1 MWKWNELK
9 RLLLRKSETSNFGAV
24 MWPVLY
30 PDMGKPEY
38 NPKNPHITIV
48 MFRDITDPGLG
59 FTKEDLIDA
68 VRETMWDTFIYV
80 EVEKL
85 EWFGVDSDI
94 PVLSVRHSYLPEYHR
109 QIRAALSK
117 KGIEWD
123 KTFPVYKPHIS
134 ITDEAALDKVY
145 PRKLMAGPVE
155 VWWGDEHFEIE
166 PPL

>member
-30 PDMGKPEY
+30 PKMEDPAH

-48 MFRDITDPGLG
+48 MFRNIHDPELG
-59 FTKEDLIDA
+59 FTKEDVIDA

-80 EVEKL
+80 EVERL

-94 PVLSVRHSYLPEYHR
+94 PVLVARHSYLPEYHR
-109 QIRAALSK
+109 QIRRALAK
-117 KGIEWD
+117 RGIEWD
-123 KTFPVYKPHIS
+123 KTFPDYKPHIT
-134 ITDEAALDKVY
+134 ITDEAALDKVWPY
-145 PRKLMAGPVE
+145 KLMAGPVE